1 MKGYILRIKKFKS
14 FSRLEIALVDQT
26 KKIFVN
32 TTKLF
37 KILDLIDIDSQKL
50 IATSSLPLPFNRN
63 DLTLSED
70 IKEKYKYLYFK
81 FFPEKLSVFFELS
94 RLRVLLSQYLYKEG
108 FVYIDTPLLVS
119 RNSSEGAR
127 LFSVNGFKK
136 EEFFLSQSPQIFKQI
151 LISSGFGKYFQFS
164 KCFRLENMR
173 EDRVFEFTQIDLE
186 LRISSFEQ
194 LLLLAKKIL
203 KKISKILKEKISF
216 IEYDYTTFFSLFPS
230 EKLSFLVPFK
240 IQKGLLILKKK
251 VSNEQFQK
259 FISLFEKKANIKKE
273 VVLKQIFL
281 KKELLSIN
289 ISFLKETSS
298 FRLLHFFE
306 EKKGKNIC
314 LILKRFPPEETSIFI
329 KPEYSFDFV
338 LNGEEICSGGL
349 RDLDPKNFENKEE
362 LDFFKNFLSFSTPS
376 HGGFAFGLERIFLG
390 LRKVASLKELFFFPK
405 SKKGKSF
412 IEQ

>member
-1 MKGYILRIKKFKS
+1 M
-14 FSRLEIALVDQT
+14 
-26 KKIFVN
+26 
-32 TTKLF
+32 
-37 KILDLIDIDSQKL
+37 
-50 IATSSLPLPFNRN
+50 
-63 DLTLSED
+63 
-70 IKEKYKYLYFK
+70 
-81 FFPEKLSVFFELS
+81 
-94 RLRVLLSQYLYKEG
+94 
-108 FVYIDTPLLVS
+108 
-119 RNSSEGAR
+119 
-127 LFSVNGFKK
+127 
-136 EEFFLSQSPQIFKQI
+136 
-151 LISSGFGKYFQFS
+151 
-164 KCFRLENMR
+164 
-173 EDRVFEFTQIDLE
+173 
-186 LRISSFEQ
+186 
-194 LLLLAKKIL
+194 
-203 KKISKILKEKISF
+203 
-216 IEYDYTTFFSLFPS
+216 
-230 EKLSFLVPFK
+230 
-240 IQKGLLILKKK
+240 
-251 VSNEQFQK
+251 
-259 FISLFEKKANIKKE
+259 
-273 VVLKQIFL
+273 
-281 KKELLSIN
+281 SIN